1 MTFKAL
7 SLAGEMLMATGAEQP
22 ECRPVVKGLRR
33 QIASRELFLGGNE
46 LQIEHN
52 GEVYTLRLT
61 SKGKLILTK

>member
-7 SLAGEMLMATGAEQP
+7 SLAGEMLMGAGAETP
-22 ECRPVVKGLRR
+22 ECRPLVKGLRR
-33 QIASRELFLGGNE
+33 QVASRELFLGSNE

>member
-7 SLAGEMLMATGAEQP
+7 SLAGEMLMTAGVEPPASRLPAGA
-22 ECRPVVKGLRR
+22 RR

-52 GEVYTLRLT
+52 GEIYTLRLT